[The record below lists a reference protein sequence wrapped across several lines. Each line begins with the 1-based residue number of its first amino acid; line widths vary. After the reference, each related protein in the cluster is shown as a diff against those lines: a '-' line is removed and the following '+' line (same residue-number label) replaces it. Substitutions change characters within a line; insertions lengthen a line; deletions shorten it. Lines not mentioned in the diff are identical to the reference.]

1 MEQDSQ
7 ATNFYMACPLCEE
20 SILQCKCA
28 TLQNIESDSSC
39 TINSIDETPLCCNCG
54 GFTRECLCETPPIWN
69 NHQEEK
75 ISRSVRGS
83 PVRGVNYSQIRR
95 NLFSSIPSIYLT
107 VCERRGGGTRGIFEV
122 YNIKIIHECRLKVGE
137 TRVIKSNAVVFQ
149 TPTEKVGF
157 LAVVNSNS
165 NYWLFNQSSSFFCLK
180 EGVLPTGFN
189 GIVSVSI
196 VNVSRKCVV
205 LRPGTNVGSIHFNRF
220 I

>member
-54 GFTRECLCETPPIWN
+54 SVTRECLCETTPIWS
-69 NHQEEK
+69 NHQDEK

-107 VCERRGGGTRGIFEV
+107 VCERRGGDTRGIFEV
-122 YNIKIIHECRLKVGE
+122 YNIKIIHECRLQVGE

>member
-54 GFTRECLCETPPIWN
+54 GFTRECLCETTPIWN
-69 NHQEEK
+69 NHQVEEK
-75 ISRSVRGS
+75 IPKSGRGT

-95 NLFSSIPSIYLT
+95 NLFGSIPSIYLT
-107 VCERRGGGTRGIFEV
+107 VCERLGGGTRGIFEV
-122 YNIKIIHECRLKVGE
+122 YNIKIVHECTLQVGE
-137 TRVIKSNAVVFQ
+137 TRVIKSNPVVFQ
-149 TPTEKVGF
+149 TPTEKVVF

-165 NYWLFNQSSSFFCLK
+165 NYWLFGQSS
-180 EGVLPTGFN
+180 
-189 GIVSVSI
+189 
-196 VNVSRKCVV
+196 
-205 LRPGTNVGSIHFNRF
+205 
-220 I
+220 